1 MQLQDFLSY
10 PKIYIQCHDNPD
22 ADTLAAGFGLYT
34 FFSEHSIDTTLIYSG
49 HFQIQKSNLM
59 LMIQKL
65 EIPITFMKEG
75 SLTLHDELLI
85 TVDCQ
90 YGAGNVTK
98 IPAEHIAIIDHH
110 QVETEQIPN
119 SLILSDYACCSTIVW
134 QLLRNA
140 DMDPNDY
147 PSVATAFYYGLYSDS
162 LQFTEIHNP
171 ADKDMKDDLSFSNS
185 IFSLLRNSN
194 ISAQEFEIAGIAIIR
209 AIHNE
214 AKRYS
219 LIKSQPC
226 DPNILGLISDM
237 CIQVDTTDLC
247 VVYNELPDGIKFSV
261 RSCIKETKANDLAV
275 YLAKDIG
282 SGGGHLEKAGGFISW
297 KKYQDFYPD
306 FHTEAF
312 FSERIQEYCNSFD
325 IIEAASYQMD
335 TSDMRTYHK
344 KKLPVGYV
352 IPTDILP
359 IDTPIT
365 IRTLEGDIDIVI
377 SDDTY
382 IMIGLQGEVYVNSK
396 EKFNRSYHPTNTPY
410 RPEAVYSPTVKNGL
424 NGSIIPLERFMLA
437 CLPTG
442 DVFIQ
447 AKPLTKAVK
456 IFTQWDEDKYMLGD
470 IGDYIAVR
478 NDDIHDIYIIK
489 ASIFDKTYEEIQ

>member
-1 MQLQDFLSY
+1 MNLKDFLTY
-10 PKIYIQCHDNPD
+10 RKIYIQCHDNPD
-22 ADTLAAGFGLYT
+22 ADALASGFALYT
-34 FFSEHSIDTTLIYSG
+34 YFSNQGIDTHLIYSG
-49 HFQIQKSNLM
+49 RFQIQKSNLL

-65 EIPITFMKEG
+65 EIPISFVEKD
-75 SLTLHDELLI
+75 TLFLDDELLI

-98 IPAEHIAIIDHH
+98 IDARHIAIIDHH
-110 QVETEQIPN
+110 QVEIDDIPD
-119 SLILSDYACCSTIVW
+119 SLILSNYASCSTVVW
-134 QLLRNA
+134 QLLQNA
-140 DMDPNDY
+140 GMDCNDSL
-147 PSVATAFYYGLYSDS
+147 PVATALYYGLYTDS
-162 LQFTEIHNP
+162 LQFTEVHNP
-171 ADKDMKDDLSFSNS
+171 ADKDMRDTLKFSS
-185 IFSLLRNSN
+185 STISLLRNSN
-194 ISAQEFEIAGIAIIR
+194 ISVHEFEIAGIAIIR

-237 CIQVDTTDLC
+237 CIQVDSIDLC

-261 RSCIKETKANDLAV
+261 RSCIKETKASDLAM
-275 YLAKDIG
+275 YLARGIG

-297 KKYQDFYPD
+297 KKYQEFCPE

-325 IIEAASYQMD
+325 IIEAKSYDID
-335 TSDMRTYHK
+335 TSDMHSFRK

-359 IDTPIT
+359 INTPIT

-382 IMIGLQGEVYVNSK
+382 IMVGIQGEVYVNSR
-396 EKFNRSYHPTNTPY
+396 EKFSRSYEITGEPYHPET
-410 RPEAVYSPTVKNGL
+410 VYSPTVKNRL
-424 NGSIIPLERFMLA
+424 NGKMIPLEKFMHA
-437 CLPTG
+437 CIPTG
-442 DVFIQ
+442 DVYIK
-447 AKPLTKAVK
+447 ARPLTKAVK
-456 IFTQWDEDKYMLGD
+456 IFTQWDEEKYMLGNV
-470 IGDYIAVR
+470 GDYIAVR
-478 NDDIHDIYIIK
+478 SDDVHDIYIIG
-489 ASIFDKTYEEIQ
+489 ASIFDKTYEEI